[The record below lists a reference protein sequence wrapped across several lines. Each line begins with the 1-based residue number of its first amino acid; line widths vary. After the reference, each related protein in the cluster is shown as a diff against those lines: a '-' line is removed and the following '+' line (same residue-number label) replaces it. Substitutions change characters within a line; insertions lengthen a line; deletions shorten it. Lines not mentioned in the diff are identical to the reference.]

1 MNYKSGLIAVL
12 LSVLAMPVLAQNP
25 FVQTWCTSDPAP
37 MVHNGT
43 MYVYTGHDEDGA
55 DFFVFIALRTW

>member
-1 MNYKSGLIAVL
+1 MKKLFLSISLLTGLTA
-12 LSVLAMPVLAQNP
+12 SAQNP

-55 DFFVFIALRTW
+55 DFFWM

>member
-1 MNYKSGLIAVL
+1 MKSKI
-12 LSVLAMPVLAQNP
+12 LSMVALAATLSAGAQNP

-43 MYVYTGHDEDGA
+43 MYVYTGHDEDGMH
-55 DFFVFIALRTW
+55 